1 MGLNHALLRE
11 NYPLPTT
18 EEVAFRLHGKK
29 VFTSLDVSNGFWH
42 VVQDRECSFCT
53 KFNTPFGRYH
63 YKRMPFGIRSAPEV
77 FQTKINELIEGLR
90 GVDTA
95 NSGILQ

>member
-1 MGLNHALLRE
+1 MGLNRALLRE

-18 EEVAFRLHGKK
+18 EEVASRLYGKN

-63 YKRMPFGIRSAPEV
+63 
-77 FQTKINELIEGLR
+77 
-90 GVDTA
+90 
-95 NSGILQ
+95 